1 MKKLSSGFIYQ
12 LMSLIVAILLVHAIY
27 VAVIRPNANSLL
39 ETQAELIN
47 ADPTYVPERSAYI
60 IVKDLEQE
68 ACFILMLWAMALM
81 GIKARDNH
89 RERALFEIDL
99 LPRNQSNSILPE
111 DTRDYARPIE
121 ALSADAQQRLLPRTL
136 LTALHRFRATGNIQ
150 DVAHTIRGTCESEG
164 ERLGIGAVNDPLHRL
179 GDSLDWL
186 FWAPFAAL
194 GKPLVKRIKP
204 HKATL
209 PVLPKA
215 LALPSTQP
223 SLPF

>member
-1 MKKLSSGFIYQ
+1 MKQFSSDFIYQ

-89 RERALFEIDL
+89 RERA
-99 LPRNQSNSILPE
+99 
-111 DTRDYARPIE
+111 
-121 ALSADAQQRLLPRTL
+121 
-136 LTALHRFRATGNIQ
+136 RATAPIT
-150 DVAHTIRGTCESEG
+150 AHVTDRAAPLSCHGQYSGCCPHHPG
-164 ERLGIGAVNDPLHRL
+164 HLRER
-179 GDSLDWL
+179 
-186 FWAPFAAL
+186 
-194 GKPLVKRIKP
+194 K
-204 HKATL
+204 
-209 PVLPKA
+209 
-215 LALPSTQP
+215 
-223 SLPF
+223 